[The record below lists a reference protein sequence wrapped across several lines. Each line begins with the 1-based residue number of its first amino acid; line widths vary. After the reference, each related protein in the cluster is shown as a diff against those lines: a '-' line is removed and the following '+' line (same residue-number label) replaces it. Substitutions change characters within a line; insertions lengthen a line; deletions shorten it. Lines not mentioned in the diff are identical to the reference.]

1 VIRRSAWP
9 CALLLTVALAAAA
22 RAQAGDAVP
31 RSAEA
36 IVEAAFDRMFN
47 YPSVR
52 SVTLRIERAG
62 RTSALRAFEIA
73 YAKSEGRGR
82 TLLRFT
88 APDYLRGSA
97 LLILEEA
104 DGRNDVW
111 IYQPELRRARRVVA
125 SHKGDAFFGSDL
137 SFEDLEHHAWRRFR
151 VARLPDAREQDRDC
165 YVVAAT
171 PPADS
176 QYSRIVVFVERE
188 RLALLRVDFHRG
200 GSAVPQKTLVVA
212 PAEIEGGGAIL
223 RPRRMRMLQHGREAA
238 TEVVFE
244 RIESEAP
251 IAGEVF
257 GAMRLERS
265 GEDLFELVERLR
277 AEEKR

>member
-1 VIRRSAWP
+1 MRRAAAL
-9 CALLLTVALAAAA
+9 ALLPFGVAAALAAEPAEDAA
-22 RAQAGDAVP
+22 AP
-31 RSAEA
+31 SPHA
-36 IVEAAFDRMFN
+36 IVQGAFDRMFN

-52 SVTLRIERAG
+52 SVTLRIERGDRVA
-62 RTSALRAFEIA
+62 ALRSFEVA
-73 YAKSEGRGR
+73 YARDGGRGR

-97 LLILEEA
+97 LLILEEP

-111 IYQPELRRARRVVA
+111 IYQPELRRARRVGV

-151 VARLPDAREQDRDC
+151 LARRPDAREQGRDC
-165 YVVAAT
+165 YVVEAV
-171 PPADS
+171 PPDDS
-176 QYSRIVVFVERE
+176 QYSEVVAWVERD

-200 GSAVPQKTLVVA
+200 GDPHPLKSLLVA
-212 PAEIEGGGAIL
+212 PEEIDGQGGVL
-223 RPRRMRMLQHGREAA
+223 RPRRMRMEQHGRAAA
-238 TEVVFE
+238 TEVVFD
-244 RIESEAP
+244 RIESGGP
-251 IAGEVF
+251 IAEEVF

-277 AEEKR
+277 AGAPR

>member
-1 VIRRSAWP
+1 MKARRAG
-9 CALLLTVALAAAA
+9 ALLPFLLAIAAPGA
-22 RAQAGDAVP
+22 EPAADAAP
-31 RSAEA
+31 PSPQA

-62 RTSALRAFEIA
+62 RVAALRSFEVA
-73 YAKSEGRGR
+73 YARGTGRGR

-97 LLILEEA
+97 LLILEED
-104 DGRNDVW
+104 DGRSDVW
-111 IYQPELRRARRVVA
+111 IYQPELRRARRVGA

-151 VARLPDAREQDRDC
+151 LARRADATEQGRAC
-165 YVVAAT
+165 YVVEAE

-176 QYSRIVVFVERE
+176 QYSKVVAFVERD

-200 GSAVPQKTLVVA
+200 GSAEPQKSLVVA
-212 PAEIEGGGAIL
+212 PAEIDEAAGIL
-223 RPRRMRMLQHGREAA
+223 RPRRMRMEQHGRTAA

-244 RIESEAP
+244 RIESDSP
-251 IAGEVF
+251 IGEEVF
-257 GAMRLERS
+257 GSMRLERS

-277 AEEKR
+277 AEEAR

>member
-1 VIRRSAWP
+1 MKARGAI
-9 CALLLTVALAAAA
+9 ALLPFVLAIA
-22 RAQAGDAVP
+22 AQAEPAPG
-31 RSAEA
+31 AEPSPLA
-36 IVEAAFDRMFN
+36 LVETAFDRMFN

-62 RTSALRAFEIA
+62 RVSALRSFEVA
-73 YAKSEGRGR
+73 YARGTGRGR

-97 LLILEEA
+97 LLILEED
-104 DGRNDVW
+104 DGRSDVW
-111 IYQPELRRARRVVA
+111 IYQPELRRARRVGA

-151 VARLPDAREQDRDC
+151 LARRPDAMEQGRAC
-165 YVVAAT
+165 YVVAAE

-176 QYSRIVVFVERE
+176 QYSKVVAFVERD

-200 GSAVPQKTLVVA
+200 GSAEPQKSLVVA
-212 PAEIEGGGAIL
+212 PAEIDEVAGIL
-223 RPRRMRMLQHGREAA
+223 RPRRMRIEQHGRAAA
-238 TEVVFE
+238 TEVVFD
-244 RIESEAP
+244 RIESESP
-251 IAGEVF
+251 IAEAVF
-257 GAMRLERS
+257 GSMRLERS

-277 AEEKR
+277 AEEAR

>member
-1 VIRRSAWP
+1 VIAR
-9 CALLLTVALAAAA
+9 LALAFAMLLSAAA
-22 RAQAGDAVP
+22 RGAEPAGDAVP
-31 RSAEA
+31 PSPQA
-36 IVEAAFDRMFN
+36 IVETAFDRMFN

-62 RTSALRAFEIA
+62 RVSALRAFEVA
-73 YAKSEGRGR
+73 YARGAGRGR

-97 LLILEEA
+97 LLILEEE

-111 IYQPELRRARRVVA
+111 IWQPDLRRARRVA
-125 SHKGDAFFGSDL
+125 TSHKGDAFFGSDL

-151 VARLPDAREQDRDC
+151 LARRADAREQERDC
-165 YVVAAT
+165 WVVEAE

-176 QYSRIVVFVERE
+176 QYSKIVAYVERG
-188 RLALLRVDFHRG
+188 RMALLRVDFHRAG
-200 GSAVPQKTLVVA
+200 AAEPWKSLRVA
-212 PAEIEGGGAIL
+212 PDEIDGEGDVL
-223 RPRRMRMLQHGREAA
+223 RPRRMRMEQHGRAAA
-238 TEVVFE
+238 TEVVFD
-244 RIESEAP
+244 RIESGVP
-251 IAGEVF
+251 IAEEVF

-277 AEEKR
+277 AEGAR